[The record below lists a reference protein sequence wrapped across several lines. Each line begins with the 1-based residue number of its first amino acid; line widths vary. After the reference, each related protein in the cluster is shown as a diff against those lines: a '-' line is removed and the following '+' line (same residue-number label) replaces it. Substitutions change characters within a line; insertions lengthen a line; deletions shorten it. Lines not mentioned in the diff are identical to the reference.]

1 MLYFPQL
8 STGAIS
14 QFPIRKTRTR
24 RIVSS
29 ISEDGHRFAVPD
41 ESGGTIGWELSFSE
55 MSDDE
60 MAQLAA
66 FFGTTEGRLQSFTFF
81 DPTTNLLFWSE
92 NLDHPV
98 WQKSSFLQIAGGI
111 GDPLGST
118 RATQITDSG
127 AGDLA
132 LTQTLNI
139 PGGVIACFSVYAR
152 SDNSGGSLS
161 LSRTS
166 GAASDT
172 ASFSLSGDWRR
183 FTLSGTLAGGDPAS
197 SNFGIGLGAGA
208 SVDVFGLQVEPH
220 PGASMYSPSFAD
232 SGIFSSARFDNDAIT
247 ITATGPNRNSC
258 SLKIVTPANR

>member
-14 QFPIRKTRTR
+14 QFPIRKTRAR

-41 ESGGTIGWELSFSE
+41 ESSGTIGWEMSFGE

-60 MAQLAA
+60 TAQLAA
-66 FFGTTEGRLQSFTFF
+66 FFGVTEGRLQSFTFF
-81 DPTTNLLFWSE
+81 DPTANLLFWSE

-132 LTQTLNI
+132 LTQTLNM
-139 PGGVIACFSVYAR
+139 PGGVTACFSAYAR

-166 GAASDT
+166 GATSET
-172 ASFSLSGDWRR
+172 SSFPLSGDWRR
-183 FTLSGTLAGGDPAS
+183 FTLSGSLTGGDPAS
-197 SNFGIGLGAGA
+197 STFGIGLGTGA
-208 SVDVFGLQVEPH
+208 SADVFGLQVEPH
-220 PGASMYSPSFAD
+220 PGASLYTPSSAD
-232 SGIFSSARFDNDAIT
+232 SGIFSAARFDNDALT
-247 ITATGPNRNSC
+247 ITAKAPNRNSC
-258 SLKIVTPANR
+258 SVKIVTPAR